1 MCELI
6 SRRNE
11 KEIGIYRYY
20 FFCFEFLFF
29 SLSYQETEDKI
40 KITSHSSV
48 DIFSFR
54 FGNEEQDR
62 NILKQLYSISDFS
75 PSLSYPQDQT

>member
-40 KITSHSSV
+40 KITSRMLQAW
-48 DIFSFR
+48 SF
-54 FGNEEQDR
+54 
-62 NILKQLYSISDFS
+62 L
-75 PSLSYPQDQT
+75 